1 MATKKIDVVDLVLR
15 DGVNYK
21 PAVLRSYARY
31 SYMPDGS
38 SVLSYIQAL
47 ERRIATLEAGGGSGG
62 GGGGTTIDPSN
73 TYIMNGGNASS

>member
-15 DGVNYK
+15 NGVTYK

-38 SVLSYIQAL
+38 SVLNYIQAL
-47 ERRIATLEAGGGSGG
+47 EKRIAALEAGGGGSGG
-62 GGGGTTIDPSN
+62 GGTIDPSN
-73 TYIMNGGNASS
+73 TYIMNGGNVSSE

>member
-15 DGVNYK
+15 DGVTYK

-47 ERRIATLEAGGGSGG
+47 EQRIATLEAGGGSGG
-62 GGGGTTIDPSN
+62 GGTIDPSN
-73 TYIMNGGNASS
+73 TYIMNGGNVSSE